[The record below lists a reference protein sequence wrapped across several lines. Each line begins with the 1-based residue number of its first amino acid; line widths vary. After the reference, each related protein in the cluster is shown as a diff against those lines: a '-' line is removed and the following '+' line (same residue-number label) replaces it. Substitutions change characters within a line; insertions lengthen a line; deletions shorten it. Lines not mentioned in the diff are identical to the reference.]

1 MAIKNKADDYP
12 VIAFET
18 PKKWEDWLKKQ
29 HTKSPGLW
37 LRMYKKGTG
46 IKSIDYAQALD
57 VALCYGWIDG
67 QKNSYDEE
75 SWVQKFTPRGA
86 KSVWSKKNTEHID
99 RLTKEGK
106 MQPAGLAV
114 VEAAKKD
121 GRWDRAY
128 EGQSK
133 ATLPQD
139 FLDALEK
146 NKKAKAFFETLNK
159 VNKYAIFYRIQH
171 AKKQETRERKIKEF
185 VAMLSRGEKLH

>member
-1 MAIKNKADDYP
+1 MATKTKAPELP
-12 VIAFET
+12 VINFESQ
-18 PKKWEDWLKKQ
+18 KKWEDWLKKNY
-29 HTKSPGLW
+29 TKSPGLW

-67 QKNSYDEE
+67 QKDSYDEE
-75 SWVQKFTPRGA
+75 SWLQKFTPRGP
-86 KSVWSKKNTEHID
+86 KSVWSKKNTEHIA
-99 RLTKEGK
+99 RLIKDGK

-146 NKKAKAFFETLNK
+146 NKKAKAFFATLNK
-159 VNKYAIFYRIQH
+159 TNTYAIFYRIQH

-185 VAMLSRGEKLH
+185 VAMLARGEKLH